1 MKDGPQKYFSIQ
13 RSSTD
18 AFTSH
23 HVLVCRVS
31 KRSSALAKS
40 RSFQSLP
47 FKSSFTDSVSSSHPC
62 HMPVSKWQN
71 GHHLERARSSHSRG
85 YQITDAGGVR
95 PAWKRVGSPSFQVP
109 CTSEGNVWDSVVVQ
123 LVVRGPDKQCE
134 HGSMCSVKVG
144 SKLQIEVSLSAAP
157 PSLGL
162 SLALCSLSPSS
173 DPYNYS
179 HTLLVVN
186 GCPAEAG
193 VSLAMVPPLP
203 CTNALLTK
211 AFGFQLAPF
220 YNNSIQ
226 FLHCRVQLCNR
237 EASCRGRVGSRNI
250 PECHHTEDLCTRLG
264 AAPLFLRPELQ
275 RTVTQPLLV
284 TISAPTRPLVLTSTE
299 SDVHG
304 VGIAAAVGVTLSSFF
319 VGVILTAG
327 LWCIHGRTGD
337 YNFLQY
343 ISILT
348 LPCLTILCLLCS
360 PRHSDL
366 VRTSVGLLAMMN
378 V

>member
-1 MKDGPQKYFSIQ
+1 MQFLLIMFLCVGLVKGPPPWLNLEVSRAF
-13 RSSTD
+13 RSKHLSQ
-18 AFTSH
+18 TSSPAPIP
-23 HVLVCRVS
+23 VTCLYPNGKMDTILKERE
-31 KRSSALAKS
+31 
-40 RSFQSLP
+40 F
-47 FKSSFTDSVSSSHPC
+47 PC
-62 HMPVSKWQN
+62 AS
-71 GHHLERARSSHSRG
+71 G
-85 YQITDAGGVR
+85 D
-95 PAWKRVGSPSFQVP
+95 
-109 CTSEGNVWDSVVVQ
+109 NVWDSVVVQ

-144 SKLQIEVSLSAAP
+144 SKLQIQVSLSAAP

-186 GCPAEAG
+186 GCPADEG
-193 VSLAMVPPLP
+193 VSLTMVPPLP

-220 YNNSIQ
+220 YNHSIQ
-226 FLHCRVQLCNR
+226 FLHCRVQLCYR
-237 EASCRGRVGSRNI
+237 EASCRGRAGSRNI
-250 PECHHTEDLCTRLG
+250 PECHSTEDLCSRIS

-284 TISAPTRPLVLTSTE
+284 TISAPTRPLVLSSTGHKKVPVPEHQE
-299 SDVHG
+299 SAVHG

-327 LWCIHGRTGD
+327 LWCIHAPIT
-337 YNFLQY
+337 QV
-343 ISILT
+343 T
-348 LPCLTILCLLCS
+348 Q
-360 PRHSDL
+360 
-366 VRTSVGLLAMMN
+366 TS
-378 V
+378 